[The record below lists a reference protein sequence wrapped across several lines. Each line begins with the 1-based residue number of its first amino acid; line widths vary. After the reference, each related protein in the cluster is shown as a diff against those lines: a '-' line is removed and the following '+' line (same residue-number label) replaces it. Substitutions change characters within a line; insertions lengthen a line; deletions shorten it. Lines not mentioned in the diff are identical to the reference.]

1 MDFRIKKATAAR
13 IAKVQHIPTYREMLK
28 ARGSSVAGRIMLD
41 KEALARSLVYNLLDF
56 YSEEEII
63 AQTTPQNTRGAV
75 VASVASRTTE
85 AVQSIKK
92 KILRPRNIQPSHGR
106 TWTTLLSVLRTA
118 YTRTAS
124 TVTELWQGLSKRL
137 RELWSSIVKHL
148 QR

>member
-28 ARGSSVAGRIMLD
+28 ARGSSVASRIMLD

-56 YSEEEII
+56 YTEEQILT
-63 AQTTPQNTRGAV
+63 ASSGTPAAPLPP
-75 VASVASRTTE
+75 ASTASSPR
-85 AVQSIKK
+85 SIKK

-118 YTRTAS
+118 YTRTVS
-124 TVTELWQGLSKRL
+124 TVTGLWQRLSKRL

>member
-1 MDFRIKKATAAR
+1 MDFRQKKATAAR
-13 IAKVQHIPTYREMLK
+13 IAKVQHIQTYRDMLK

-56 YSEEEII
+56 YTEEQIHAATASQSPAMTI
-63 AQTTPQNTRGAV
+63 PQATA
-75 VASVASRTTE
+75 AT
-85 AVQSIKK
+85 VQSIKK

-118 YTRTAS
+118 YTRTVS
-124 TVTELWQGLSKRL
+124 TATGLWQRLSKRL

>member
-28 ARGSSVAGRIMLD
+28 ARGSSVASRIMLD

-56 YSEEEII
+56 YTEEQILT
-63 AQTTPQNTRGAV
+63 ASSGTPAAPLPPAAT
-75 VASVASRTTE
+75 ASSPR
-85 AVQSIKK
+85 SIKK

-106 TWTTLLSVLRTA
+106 TWTTLLSGLRTA

-124 TVTELWQGLSKRL
+124 TVTELWQRLSKRL

>member
-28 ARGSSVAGRIMLD
+28 ARGSSVASRIMLD

-56 YSEEEII
+56 YTEEQILT
-63 AQTTPQNTRGAV
+63 ASSGTPAAPLPPAAT
-75 VASVASRTTE
+75 ASSPR
-85 AVQSIKK
+85 SIKK

-106 TWTTLLSVLRTA
+106 TWTTLLSVLQTA
-118 YTRTAS
+118 YTRTVS
-124 TVTELWQGLSKRL
+124 TVTGLWQRLSKRL

>member
-28 ARGSSVAGRIMLD
+28 ARGSSVASRIMLD

-56 YSEEEII
+56 YTEEQILT
-63 AQTTPQNTRGAV
+63 ASSGTPAAAPLPPAAT
-75 VASVASRTTE
+75 ASSPR
-85 AVQSIKK
+85 SIKK

-124 TVTELWQGLSKRL
+124 TATELWQGLSKRL

>member
-28 ARGSSVAGRIMLD
+28 ARGSSVASRIMLD

-56 YSEEEII
+56 YTEEQILT
-63 AQTTPQNTRGAV
+63 ASSGTPAAPLPPAAT
-75 VASVASRTTE
+75 ASSPR
-85 AVQSIKK
+85 SIKK

-118 YTRTAS
+118 YTRTVS
-124 TVTELWQGLSKRL
+124 TVTGLWQRLSKRL

>member
-56 YSEEEII
+56 YTEEQII

-92 KILRPRNIQPSHGR
+92 KILKLRNTRPSHGPI
-106 TWTTLLSVLRTA
+106 WTTLWSVLRTA

-124 TVTELWQGLSKRL
+124 TVTALWRGLSRRL
-137 RELWSSIVKHL
+137 RELWSSIAT
-148 QR
+148 RWRR